1 MGPALQKQV
10 LETAACAPLEGSEN
24 RRVGEWEHKGRRL
37 IVVFCPARADAW
49 TEGEK
54 EFRQQGLLPRARERM
69 GARRDNPKGFTVSGT
84 SSASRVT
91 HGSR

>member
-37 IVVFCPARADAW
+37 IVVFCPARADA
-49 TEGEK
+49 
-54 EFRQQGLLPRARERM
+54 
-69 GARRDNPKGFTVSGT
+69 
-84 SSASRVT
+84 
-91 HGSR
+91 